1 MLKLNFLILDCGC
14 ENFGHGG
21 TLNHFFTA
29 TAKDLLTEL
38 GHNVEVTRVGDEWS
52 IPEEVKK
59 ILKADVIIVQTPGW
73 CMGPP
78 WQFKRYENMVLVQPE
93 VCGTDGRH
101 SATPN
106 EGYGSGGFLTD
117 KKYLLSSTWNAPLA
131 AFEEKDQ
138 FFGGIGIDGVLLPV
152 HKNFQFL
159 GMKPLPSFMANDVVK
174 NPQIPQD
181 IERFKE
187 HLRKLFS

>member
-93 VCGTDGRH
+93 VVEPMD
-101 SATPN
+101 ATQQ
-106 EGYGSGGFLTD
+106 
-117 KKYLLSSTWNAPLA
+117 PLM
-131 AFEEKDQ
+131 K
-138 FFGGIGIDGVLLPV
+138 
-152 HKNFQFL
+152 
-159 GMKPLPSFMANDVVK
+159 GMEAVD
-174 NPQIPQD
+174 
-181 IERFKE
+181 
-187 HLRKLFS
+187 FSPIKSIF